1 MDHAVCFIGFVETLT
16 SSFGGLLARGMCHD
30 KLHEWGALRFCIMA
44 LAIGKAGKS
53 VTLLG
58 HDWMP
63 DVGHAVG
70 CPVDIHAT
78 LSTLLQPS

>member
-1 MDHAVCFIGFVETLT
+1 
-16 SSFGGLLARGMCHD
+16 MCHD

-63 DVGHAVG
+63 HVGHAVG

-78 LSTLLQPS
+78 LSTLLSQADWFLLVLLVQPNP